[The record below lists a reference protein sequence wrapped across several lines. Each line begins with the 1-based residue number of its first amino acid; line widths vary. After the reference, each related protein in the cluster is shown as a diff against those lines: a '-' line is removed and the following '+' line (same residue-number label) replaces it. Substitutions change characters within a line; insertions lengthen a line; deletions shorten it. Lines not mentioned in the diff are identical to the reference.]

1 MKKLDKKNIKTIII
15 SVVLL
20 VLVVS
25 VAFAYIGK
33 FIVDI
38 SNKANVNIAAKNLAN
53 SILDVTNA
61 DFALTIDPKG
71 MSQSNRDNYVAEN
84 TSSLVVSLISGS
96 EDYSVSCTYDITFT
110 YDSDSS
116 IYGKSPT
123 PVTSG
128 ATKELTLEAKGP
140 NTGTNNYAEE
150 KNFNLTTTTAT
161 IVSGAVIANSSSSK
175 DKKQTWNF
183 TNRFYNLDLDQSALA
198 NKTFKGK
205 YKVTNAKCTMGD
217 PLPPEKDITVNV
229 ETPAYLLSG
238 YTKSITNCTGTN
250 SAVWDNK
257 LNGLVISNW
266 SDLVNCDI
274 TFTQKTPSSSELLST
289 IVTNNAQNK
298 NDTTIVPATY
308 GYRYQGADPDNYI
321 WYNDELWR
329 IIGYV
334 PVSVN
339 SATETGEYRV
349 KIIRNDSIGALVRET
364 NTSST
369 TVWEDKSLYTLLN
382 TCYLGK
388 ASSCTSACYSYY
400 NSSYK
405 PVTQCNYSVN
415 GIDESEYYGN
425 MVENVYWGIGTSAI
439 STATTM
445 YGTENSTKTSKQ
457 AKIGLMSASDW
468 GLAISGYT
476 GSLSYSS
483 AQGYTKDNYLFTNGY
498 EWTMTSTSSGP
509 LRVNYRG
516 GLDSNNSYNGIA
528 ARPVLYLKSNVYVT
542 GGTGSKTDPY
552 TLGI

>member
-15 SVVLL
+15 SVVLI

-25 VAFAYIGK
+25 VAFAYIGN
-33 FIVDI
+33 FLVDI

-96 EDYSVSCTYDITFT
+96 EEYSVSCTYDITFT

-217 PLPPEKDITVNV
+217 PLPPDPDVTVNV

-250 SAVWDNK
+250 SAVWDKK

-274 TFTQKTPSSSELLST
+274 SFTQKTPSNSELLST
-289 IVTNNAQNK
+289 IV
-298 NDTTIVPATY
+298 DTKGTSTTHGI
-308 GYRYQGADPDNYI
+308 RYQGTDPDNYV

-329 IIGYV
+329 IIGNV
-334 PVSVN
+334 PVCLTSGC
-339 SATETGEYRV
+339 SSTENRV
-349 KIIRNDSIGALVRET
+349 KLIRNDSIGAIKYGR
-364 NTSST
+364 NST
-369 TVWEDKSLYTLLN
+369 WMGSNIQNLLN

-388 ASSCTSACYSYY
+388 ASSCSSYCYSYLA
-400 NSSYK
+400 
-405 PVTQCNYSVN
+405 VGLCNYSSD
-415 GIDESEYYGN
+415 GIDASDYYGN
-425 MVENVYWGIGTSAI
+425 MIEDVYYNVGVPSSDSFVNTDDQYTKEIASY
-439 STATTM
+439 ATT
-445 YGTENSTKTSKQ
+445 TS
-457 AKIGLMSASDW
+457 KIGLMYASDW
-468 GLAISGYT
+468 GYAIEGFSGVL
-476 GSLSYSS
+476 GSSGSPQSYMN
-483 AQGYTKDNYLFTNGY
+483 KNWLFSNGY
-498 EWTMTSTSSGP
+498 EWTMSVYSSSYVLG
-509 LRVNYRG
+509 V
-516 GLDSNNSYNGIA
+516 DSYGYLNGYAASCGNA

-542 GGTGSKTDPY
+542 GGMGSKTNPY